1 MQATTIKGR
10 ARLPMSR
17 CGRPHE
23 SGIVRKFCFFDGH
36 VFEFAGFEDFT
47 ALQAFDEF
55 FVFLAGHDLHTRVL
69 ALCHVTSLLGELGR
83 RGWSHKSGCWISLF
97 RAARGFSPEF
107 GGILDRLEALSSPS
121 IDLSGTPATN
131 GFGLRGRFGCLP
143 ESPPRK
149 SKWRKRLSAAW
160 Q

>member
-1 MQATTIKGR
+1 MIKGR

-97 RAARGFSPEF
+97 RAVRGISPEF
-107 GGILDRLEALSSPS
+107 GGILDRLIRLSSPS
-121 IDLSGTPATN
+121 LDLSVEGARSKLDFIYCRNAGTEIT
-131 GFGLRGRFGCLP
+131 RH
-143 ESPPRK
+143 
-149 SKWRKRLSAAW
+149 KRLRASR
-160 Q
+160 